1 MFKIKMNKSIMLVM
15 LVLNYITDATMVV
28 FMVLG
33 SIVYFTW
40 AVPNFPRNWL
50 IVLSVIVLSV
60 IVLSVIGG
68 VFEFTDRVRNSY
80 NKAIKISS

>member
-60 IVLSVIGG
+60 IGG